1 MKDFEK
7 YSKENIQFYSAHAP
21 DLLIDLISKLNP
33 RSLADL
39 GCGDGTILFDL
50 QRKGLLRDMNN
61 IIAVD
66 LSKKRLE
73 RVKNHITNVETICSD
88 VANVKQLKDSQLDL
102 VICTQVIEHVKDD
115 KKLLNKIYRV
125 LRPGG
130 YLYISSVVKKWY
142 GWYFYRCNDKWVLD
156 PTHLR
161 EYASPKEF
169 YDLLIDGRF
178 KILDQKLS
186 LFKLSVGN
194 AFNRIILKF
203 GIINENKLRKS
214 KISNIFSNLRI
225 PVFGYYVIEVIARK

>member
-1 MKDFEK
+1 MLRMIKN
-7 YSKENIQFYSAHAP
+7 Y
-21 DLLIDLISKLNP
+21 LN
-33 RSLADL
+33 
-39 GCGDGTILFDL
+39 
-50 QRKGLLRDMNN
+50 
-61 IIAVD
+61 
-66 LSKKRLE
+66 E
-73 RVKNHITNVETICSD
+73 
-88 VANVKQLKDSQLDL
+88 
-102 VICTQVIEHVKDD
+102 
-115 KKLLNKIYRV
+115 IYRV

-130 YLYISSVVKKWY
+130 HLYISSVVKKWY

-169 YDLLIDGRF
+169 YDLLIDVGF

-225 PVFGYYVIEVIARK
+225 PVFGYYVIEVIVRK